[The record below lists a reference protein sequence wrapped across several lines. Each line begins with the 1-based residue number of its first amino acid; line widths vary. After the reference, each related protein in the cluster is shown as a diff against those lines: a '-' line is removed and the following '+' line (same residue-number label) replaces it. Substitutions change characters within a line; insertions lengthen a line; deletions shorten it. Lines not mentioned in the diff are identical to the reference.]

1 MEKSAKSILVV
12 EDDDGLLETLRDLL
26 NMEGYDVALAH
37 NGLEALEV
45 LKTISPAVIVL
56 DMRMPRMGGEA
67 FAREVHRREG
77 FRSLYIIVLTA
88 NLYARKTAEEIGA
101 NDFLAKPFDIS
112 ELLEKIELAI
122 K

>member
-1 MEKSAKSILVV
+1 MKPILVV
-12 EDDDGLLETLRDLL
+12 EDDEGLLETLRELL

-37 NGLEALEV
+37 NGLEALEI
-45 LKTISPAVIVL
+45 LKKVAPAVVVL
-56 DMRMPRMGGEA
+56 DMRMPLMDGET

-77 FRSLYIIVLTA
+77 LRSLYIIVLTA

-101 NDFLAKPFDIS
+101 NDFLAKPFDID